1 MLNQHITQRASAQQA
16 PVTNS
21 AASPPVPQQH
31 PPLAGLPSPARGTRP
46 EQREEWVEQL
56 PWDELFPDPRRR
68 DSRRKFLSVVSRHT
82 NEDTGQAFLRVA
94 TIARKV
100 GMTPRTAQRCR
111 RDLEQA
117 RLLFVEDR
125 GQLHRCSVFSINFGT
140 FVTPNH
146 VGDVIY
152 SDGDI
157 STSTTWYPERQNES
171 DPETASLVHRLRELR
186 HFTPTLL
193 VDTYGVR
200 VISMALRELAEL
212 LENPDHGLLNPAGWV
227 TWRCKML
234 AAGEPPIL
242 LEVPE
247 AMAPPVPDTEFG
259 PDPDSPDPPLVSDP
273 PEPEAAAV
281 WELTLEELEE
291 QLPRPSFETWFRDTV
306 GHRMD
311 EDSLVVEVPS
321 ALGIAWLERRAYHS
335 VQKTVEKVLARP
347 IEVNFVV
354 RAVGPVDP
362 GGELL
367 EEVPQAPPRGVG
379 GNSGSGPG
387 PSLFF
392 PQSHQ
397 RNTLDT
403 LAEGSHRRGSASCIG
418 LGKPRSRPGL
428 SPGSGVGL

>member
-1 MLNQHITQRASAQQA
+1 MLNQHITQTASAQPA

-21 AASPPVPQQH
+21 PAFPPGPQQR
-31 PPLAGLPSPARGTRP
+31 PPFAGLPSPARGTRP

-68 DSRRKFLSVVSRHT
+68 DSRRKFLSLVSQHT
-82 NEDTGQAFLRVA
+82 NEDTGQAFLRVE

-100 GMTPRTAQRCR
+100 RMTPRTAQRCR

-146 VGDVIY
+146 DVGVSY
-152 SDGDI
+152 PNTDI
-157 STSTTWYPERQNES
+157 SAPTTWFPERQTDS
-171 DPETASLVHRLRELR
+171 DPETTSLVHRLRELR

-212 LENPDHGLLNPAGWV
+212 LENPDHGLINPAGWV

-234 AAGEPPIL
+234 AAGEPPTL
-242 LEVPE
+242 LEVPDTL
-247 AMAPPVPDTEFG
+247 APVPDAAFR
-259 PDPDSPDPPLVSDP
+259 PSPDSRDPPLVSDP

-291 QLPRPSFETWFRDTV
+291 QLPRSSFETWFRDTV

-335 VQKTVEKVLARP
+335 VQKTVEKVLDRP
-347 IEVNFVV
+347 IEVNFAV
-354 RAVGPVDP
+354 RAGGPVEP
-362 GGELL
+362 GGELP
-367 EEVPQAPPRGVG
+367 EEMPPRGAG
-379 GNSGSGPG
+379 GTPGSGPG
-387 PSLFF
+387 PSLFL

-397 RNTLDT
+397 CDTLDT
-403 LAEGSHRRGSASCIG
+403 LAQGGHRRGPVSCIG
-418 LGKPRSRPGL
+418 LGKPRSRPGQ
-428 SPGSGVGL
+428 SGGSGPVL

>member
-1 MLNQHITQRASAQQA
+1 MLKQHITQTASAQPA

-21 AASPPVPQQH
+21 PAFPPGTQQQ

-68 DSRRKFLSVVSRHT
+68 DSRRKFLSLVSQHT
-82 NEDTGQAFLRVA
+82 NEDTGQAFLRVE

-146 VGDVIY
+146 DVGVPGPDKE
-152 SDGDI
+152 I
-157 STSTTWYPERQNES
+157 STPTTWYPERQTDS
-171 DPETASLVHRLRELR
+171 DPETASLAHRLRELR

-212 LENPDHGLLNPAGWV
+212 LENPDHGLINPAGWV
-227 TWRCKML
+227 TWRCKTL
-234 AAGEPPIL
+234 AAGEPPTL

-247 AMAPPVPDTEFG
+247 TLAPVPDAAFR
-259 PDPDSPDPPLVSDP
+259 PSPDSRDPPLVSDP

-291 QLPRPSFETWFRDTV
+291 QLPRPSFETWLRDTV

-335 VQKTVEKVLARP
+335 VQKTVEKVLDRP
-347 IEVNFVV
+347 MEVNFAV
-354 RAVGPVDP
+354 RAGGPVEP
-362 GGELL
+362 GGELP
-367 EEVPQAPPRGVG
+367 EEMPPAPPRGAG
-379 GNSGSGPG
+379 GTLGSGPG
-387 PSLFF
+387 PSLFL

-397 RNTLDT
+397 WGTLDT
-403 LAEGSHRRGSASCIG
+403 LAEGGHRRGPASCIG
-418 LGKPRSRPGL
+418 LGKPRSCPGQ
-428 SPGSGVGL
+428 SRGSGAVL

>member
-1 MLNQHITQRASAQQA
+1 MLNQHITQTASAQQA

-21 AASPPVPQQH
+21 AASPPVPQQQ

-152 SDGDI
+152 PDGDI
-157 STSTTWYPERQNES
+157 STPTTWYPERQNES

-193 VDTYGVR
+193 VDAYGVR

-247 AMAPPVPDTEFG
+247 TMAPVPDAAFR
-259 PDPDSPDPPLVSDP
+259 PSPDSPDPP
-273 PEPEAAAV
+273 
-281 WELTLEELEE
+281 
-291 QLPRPSFETWFRDTV
+291 
-306 GHRMD
+306 
-311 EDSLVVEVPS
+311 
-321 ALGIAWLERRAYHS
+321 
-335 VQKTVEKVLARP
+335 
-347 IEVNFVV
+347 
-354 RAVGPVDP
+354 
-362 GGELL
+362 
-367 EEVPQAPPRGVG
+367 
-379 GNSGSGPG
+379 
-387 PSLFF
+387 
-392 PQSHQ
+392 
-397 RNTLDT
+397 
-403 LAEGSHRRGSASCIG
+403 IG
-418 LGKPRSRPGL
+418 
-428 SPGSGVGL
+428 

>member
-1 MLNQHITQRASAQQA
+1 
-16 PVTNS
+16 
-21 AASPPVPQQH
+21 
-31 PPLAGLPSPARGTRP
+31 
-46 EQREEWVEQL
+46 
-56 PWDELFPDPRRR
+56 
-68 DSRRKFLSVVSRHT
+68 
-82 NEDTGQAFLRVA
+82 
-94 TIARKV
+94 
-100 GMTPRTAQRCR
+100 MTPRTAQRCR

-117 RLLFVEDR
+117 RLLFVEGR
-125 GQLHRCSVFSINFGT
+125 GQLHRCSVFSINFGA

-146 VGDVIY
+146 VDDVIY
-152 SDGDI
+152 PDRDI
-157 STSTTWYPERQNES
+157 STPTTWYPERQNES

-247 AMAPPVPDTEFG
+247 TMEPVPDAAFR
-259 PDPDSPDPPLVSDP
+259 PSPDSPDPPLVSDP
-273 PEPEAAAV
+273 PEPEASAV

-335 VQKTVEKVLARP
+335 VQKTVEKVLDRP

-354 RAVGPVDP
+354 RAVGPVNS
-362 GGELL
+362 GEELL
-367 EEVPQAPPRGVG
+367 AEMPQAPPRGAG

-403 LAEGSHRRGSASCIG
+403 LAEGSHRRDSASCIG